1 VLDTKGRSAVY
12 AGKHVIDRNH
22 DPADVVRFAASAG
35 HVTGKYLKKQ
45 AAGDPLFETLRDR
58 AEFKALVQQ

>member
-1 VLDTKGRSAVY
+1 LCGHET
-12 AGKHVIDRNH
+12 
-22 DPADVVRFAASAG
+22 AAALGAWAG